1 MDCKLKTFGIL
12 LVLLLEGC
20 SAYDIQ
26 PPLNKTTKLMVIG
39 GGLLKP
45 GGDISNAEIL
55 KDVEKLDLESGNA
68 CIKPPDLPEK
78 LMWFTAQSMPVFGF
92 VETKNK
98 INE

>member
-55 KDVEKLDLESGNA
+55 KDVGKVDLESGNA

-92 VETKNK
+92 VDQS
-98 INE
+98 

>member
-1 MDCKLKTFGIL
+1 
-12 LVLLLEGC
+12 
-20 SAYDIQ
+20 
-26 PPLNKTTKLMVIG
+26 MVIG

-55 KDVEKLDLESGNA
+55 KDVEKVDLESGNA

-98 INE
+98 INSTKKRASRASALRADGVPVRVDF